1 MSELPAGQPGS
12 RTHYTFTITARE
24 KQAVERFVG
33 VRMVA
38 GDAAL
43 TWEVLRKIAEVVDS

>member
-24 KQAVERFVG
+24 KQAVERFV
-33 VRMVA
+33 
-38 GDAAL
+38 DAELAKHRGAPQPK
-43 TWEVLRKIAEVVDS
+43 VK